1 MSVSRVFGS
10 GAMMCSRA
18 VLHRAYGPT
27 PPRLTR
33 LGLWAWLALVC
44 LCGPAFARAEAEA
57 AASAD
62 NSELR
67 RLLFERVGDDQQL
80 RDGVIT
86 GLAQDA
92 SGFLWVGTTEGL
104 ARYDGYRFRAYRH
117 IPGDPTS
124 LPGNRIERLFSD
136 RGGRLWI
143 GTYADGV
150 AMYDAARDAFVPV
163 RPPQDAVR
171 LPSVPGPTPVRAFAE
186 ADDGVLWIGTSG
198 QGLWRVGANGEVSQ
212 FDASDEWFGLPDN
225 RVSALALDTEGGLWI
240 GSWAGL
246 SRLRPGAERIERVLS
261 DPGDAAGFH
270 NVAVRGIHAAGDGSI
285 WIGSQDGRL
294 TRIPAERVSE
304 GGPIAPADVKS
315 WRRMGLNS
323 ATETPDGRLWFAHAL
338 GVDVFAAE
346 GRHLGGYRHSRGEPY
361 GLTDMGIRELLLDRS
376 GWLWLGSFG
385 GGLMRAFPGELAIQS
400 RRLDAELD
408 APLERLSLSSLA
420 AAPDGGLWAAVDAY
434 GLVRMDSSFRIR
446 EHIRLSDPDAGLS
459 LGLQLSGTAL
469 GDDGVLWLGTE
480 LGLYRRAPGD
490 ARPLRVSAPEFIE
503 GKMIRRLWPG
513 QQGELWIGT
522 GDGLFL
528 RDAEGRMQR
537 LATAD
542 GARVGGAINALQF
555 DDSGAWLGGASG
567 LFRIDIERRV
577 LHPVASELDGRP
589 VRNDVL
595 GLVLD
600 RSGQLWVDAAG
611 LARLDNFDGI
621 TARLRSISAR
631 HGFEGVAF
639 GANLLD
645 DARGRIW
652 SQRFMYD
659 PSADRLFPLGPREG
673 ALAGAGWFRA
683 YTRLADGR
691 LAFGMNQG
699 LLVIDSQ
706 RFDEAIGVA
715 PLAVTGL
722 RIDGVEQAFGARSA
736 EVVLPAQAR
745 SFAVEFAA
753 LDFTAPNL
761 QRYRYRL
768 LGSDEAWIEV
778 GPDARVASF
787 GGLFPGDYRL
797 QVQASSRTGQFGE
810 DMLEL
815 PVRVLPAWWQ
825 RPLVL
830 AALAV
835 LVSLLV
841 EAMVRLRRRRLQRQ
855 REQLQSE
862 VEARSRE
869 LEKLHHSLERCRQ
882 QVDEAS
888 LSDPLTGLRSRRFG
902 EQELPKEAALYQRR
916 PHAMSVS
923 VPRQSGSLV
932 LFLLDLD
939 QFKRVNV
946 EFGHAAGDEVLRQVA
961 ARLGETCRS
970 SDHILRWGGDEFL
983 IAARDTDRYVAVG
996 LAERIR
1002 ARIGDEPFSLP
1013 DGRTLVVTVTLGL
1026 VPFPLLG
1033 RAPLAAGW
1041 EEAVDLADRLLMAGK
1056 RAGRNAWVALF
1067 AERDAGAPERCV
1079 DWADVARIEAGDVRI
1094 ESNLPLSKVV
1104 QALDRRTRTSDAGA
1118 GLGHLAQDSLS
1129 D

>member
-1 MSVSRVFGS
+1 MIVSRLLGFAARSRFG
-10 GAMMCSRA
+10 AILRFDNRRAALRLPQLWLCSLLLLACGSAPAHAEA
-18 VLHRAYGPT
+18 V
-27 PPRLTR
+27 PRQ
-33 LGLWAWLALVC
+33 AAD
-44 LCGPAFARAEAEA
+44 RAE
-57 AASAD
+57 
-62 NSELR
+62 LPQ
-67 RLLFERVGDDQQL
+67 LLFERIGDDQQL

-104 ARYDGYRFRAYRH
+104 VRYDGYRFKAYRH
-117 IPGDPTS
+117 VAGDANS

-136 RGGRLWI
+136 RSGRLWI

-150 AMYDAARDAFVPV
+150 AMYDAASDAFIPV
-163 RPPQDAVR
+163 RPPRDAVKQPR
-171 LPSVPGPTPVRAFAE
+171 VPGPTPIRVFAE

-198 QGLWRVGANGEVSQ
+198 QGLWRVGANNEVRQ

-225 RVSALALDTEGGLWI
+225 RVSALALDSEGGLWI

-246 SRLRPGAERIERVLS
+246 SRLRAGAERIERVLS
-261 DPGDAAGFH
+261 EPGDAAGFH
-270 NVAVRGIHAAGDGSI
+270 NVAVRGIHAASDGSI
-285 WIGSQDGRL
+285 WVGSQDGRL
-294 TRIPAERVSE
+294 TRVPAERVI
-304 GGPIAPADVKS
+304 GAGPIEAADVQS

-338 GVDVFAAE
+338 GVDVFTAA
-346 GRHLGGYRHSRGEPY
+346 GQHLGGYSHRRGEPF

-408 APLERLSLSSLA
+408 APLERMSLSSVA

-434 GLVRMDSSFRIR
+434 GLVRMDSGFRIR
-446 EHIRLSDPDAGLS
+446 EHIRLSDPETGAS
-459 LGLQLSGTAL
+459 LGLQLSGSAL
-469 GDDGVLWLGTE
+469 DADGVLWFGTE
-480 LGLYRRAPGD
+480 LGLYRRAPGED
-490 ARPLRVSAPEFIE
+490 RPVRVSAPEFIE
-503 GKMIRRLWPG
+503 GKMIRRLWSG
-513 QQGELWIGT
+513 KQGELWIGT

-528 RDAEGRMQR
+528 RDAEGAVQR
-537 LATAD
+537 LASAD

-555 DDSGAWLGGASG
+555 DDSGAWMGGASG
-567 LFRIDIERRV
+567 LFRVDVERRV
-577 LHPVASELDGRP
+577 LHAVSSEIDGRP
-589 VRNDVL
+589 ASIDVL

-600 RSGQLWVDAAG
+600 RAGQLWLDAAG
-611 LARLDNFDGI
+611 LLRLDNFDGVH
-621 TARLRSISAR
+621 ARLRSISAR
-631 HGFEGVAF
+631 HGFDGVAF

-645 DARGRIW
+645 DVRGRIW

-659 PSADRLFPLGPREG
+659 PAADRLFPLGPREG

-683 YTRLADGR
+683 YARLADGR

-706 RFDEAIGVA
+706 RFDEAVGVA

-722 RIDGVEQAFGARSA
+722 RIDGVEQAFGARST
-736 EVVLPAQAR
+736 EVVLPPRAR
-745 SFAVEFAA
+745 SFAIEFAA

-768 LGSDEAWIEV
+768 LGSDESWIEV
-778 GPDARVASF
+778 GPEARVASF

-797 QVQASSRTGQFGE
+797 QLQASSRAGQFGE
-810 DMLEL
+810 ATLEL

-835 LVSLLV
+835 LASLLV
-841 EAMVRLRRRRLQRQ
+841 EAMVRLRRRRLQRL

-869 LEKLHHSLERCRQ
+869 LEKLQLALEHCRA

-888 LSDPLTGLRSRRFG
+888 LSDALTGLRSRRFG

-916 PHAMSVS
+916 PPAPHAST
-923 VPRQSGSLV
+923 PRQSGSLV
-932 LFLLDLD
+932 FFLLDLD

-946 EFGHAAGDEVLRQVA
+946 EYGHAAGDHVLRQVA
-961 ARLGETCRS
+961 VRLNETCRS

-1002 ARIGDEPFSLP
+1002 TRISDEPFSLP
-1013 DGRTLVVTVTLGL
+1013 DGRTLTVTVTLGL
-1026 VPFPLLG
+1026 VPFPLLA
-1033 RAPLAAGW
+1033 RTPLAAGW
-1041 EEAVDLADRLLMAGK
+1041 EEAIDLADRLLMAGK
-1056 RAGRNAWVALF
+1056 RAGRNAWIALF

-1079 DWADVARIEAGDVRI
+1079 EWADVARIEAGDVRI
-1094 ESNLPLSKVV
+1094 ESNLPLQKIA
-1104 QALDRRTRTSDAGA
+1104 QALDSRA
-1118 GLGHLAQDSLS
+1118 
-1129 D
+1129 